1 MTVLAL
7 DSNYDICLDGNGQIK
22 LLTGRDAYAQTVK
35 NAICTILGEVQS
47 NTSLGIPYFTTVF
60 ESTSN
65 LQTWRNSV
73 ITRIREFPF
82 VMSIDKFDVDVNYTA
97 KTLSYKMWISTD
109 LGGITI
115 KG

>member
-1 MTVLAL
+1 MTVLSL
-7 DSNYDICLDGNGQIK
+7 DSNHDICLDENGQIK

-47 NTSLGIPYFTTVF
+47 NTSLGVPYFTTVF
-60 ESTSN
+60 ESPKT

-73 ITRIREFPF
+73 IARIKEFPF
-82 VMSIDKFDVDVNYTA
+82 VVAIDKFSIDVNYTT
-97 KTLSYKMWISTD
+97 KTLSYTIWVSTD

-115 KG
+115 QG

>member
-7 DSNYDICLDGNGQIK
+7 DSNYDICLDENGQIK

-35 NAICTILGEVQS
+35 NAICTIRGEVRS
-47 NTSLGIPYFTTVF
+47 NTSLGVPYFTTVF
-60 ESTSN
+60 ESPKN

-73 ITRIREFPF
+73 IARIKEFTF
-82 VMSIDKFDVDVNYTA
+82 VVAIDNFSIDVNYTT
-97 KTLSYKMWISTD
+97 KTLSYTIWISTD

-115 KG
+115 HG

>member
-7 DSNYDICLDGNGQIK
+7 DSNYDICLDENGQIK

-47 NTSLGIPYFTTVF
+47 NTSLGVPYFTTVF
-60 ESTSN
+60 ESPKN

-73 ITRIREFPF
+73 IARIKEFPF
-82 VMSIDKFDVDVNYTA
+82 VVTIDKFSIDVNYTT
-97 KTLSYKMWISTD
+97 KTLSYTIWISTD

-115 KG
+115 QG